1 MNNFQIY
8 NLNSFLAMKR
18 LIKMLIKKD
27 ALTSKKIDQLLL
39 IGTARGFSNKMVQD
53 TVMDC
58 QIEFRVD

>member
-18 LIKMLIKKD
+18 LINMLIKKD
-27 ALTSKKIDQLLL
+27 ALTSKKMDQLLL
-39 IGTARGFSNKMVQD
+39 IGTARGFSNKMILE

>member
-8 NLNSFLAMKR
+8 NLSSFLAMKR
-18 LIKMLIKKD
+18 LINMLIKKD
-27 ALTSKKIDQLLL
+27 ALTSKKMDQLLL
-39 IGTARGFSNKMVQD
+39 IGTARGFSNKMILE